1 MEDGHNV
8 KNLKKKIAVMCAVCV
23 TTTSVMAMP
32 KNAEASFWG
41 SFSRWIRKYY
51 GSNSETTTQE
61 TTTEETTVEE
71 TTVEETTQETTTVEE
86 TTEETTEEETKE
98 TIEEA
103 AISSE
108 STDYIYDNSETTVD
122 YQEEETTTNL
132 SLEML

>member
-8 KNLKKKIAVMCAVCV
+8 KNLKKK
-23 TTTSVMAMP
+23 
-32 KNAEASFWG
+32 KASFWG

-86 TTEETTEEETKE
+86 T
-98 TIEEA
+98 IEEA

-132 SLEML
+132 LLEML

>member
-32 KNAEASFWG
+32 KNAEASFWE
-41 SFSRWIRKYY
+41 SFSRWMRKYY

-71 TTVEETTQETTTVEE
+71 TTVEETT
-86 TTEETTEEETKE
+86 
-98 TIEEA
+98 EEA
-103 AISSE
+103 TISSE
-108 STDYIYDNSETTVD
+108 STDYIYDNSETIVD

-132 SLEML
+132 LLEML

>member
-71 TTVEETTQETTTVEE
+71 TTVEETTEE
-86 TTEETTEEETKE
+86 KQQKKQPKKQPLVVSQL
-98 TIEEA
+98 I
-103 AISSE
+103 
-108 STDYIYDNSETTVD
+108 IYMIIVK
-122 YQEEETTTNL
+122 QQL
-132 SLEML
+132 IIRKKKLQQICC

>member
-86 TTEETTEEETKE
+86 T
-98 TIEEA
+98 IEEA

-132 SLEML
+132 LLEML

>member
-71 TTVEETTQETTTVEE
+71 TTVEET
-86 TTEETTEEETKE
+86 
-98 TIEEA
+98 IEEA

-132 SLEML
+132 LLEML